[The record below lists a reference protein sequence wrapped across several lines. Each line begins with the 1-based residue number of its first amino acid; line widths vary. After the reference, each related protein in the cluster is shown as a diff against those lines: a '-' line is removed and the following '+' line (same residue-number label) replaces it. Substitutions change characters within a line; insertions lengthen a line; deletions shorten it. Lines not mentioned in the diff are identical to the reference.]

1 MDLTGL
7 GSFFSSTLVNTVLFF
22 LGIMFVAN
30 RF

>member
-7 GSFFSSTLVNTVLFF
+7 GTFFSSTLVNAVLFF